1 MKVESVEIK
10 VLHTDE
16 IEATTSRFGFDE
28 MYRTGQEGDS
38 FLTTLMRS
46 LEEVDK
52 GATVTIQ
59 PIIKF
64 DDDYQEAWAGI
75 SYTSKLRIRELLRE
89 GKKIGAIKLFRSET
103 GWGLKEAKAV
113 IDSEW
118 IWEKTGVLT
127 MCPF

>member
-16 IEATTSRFGFDE
+16 TEATTSRFGFDE

-59 PIIKF
+59 PIINF
-64 DDDYQEAWAGI
+64 DDDYQEAWVGI
-75 SYTSKLRIRELLRE
+75 SNTSRLRIRELLSE
-89 GKKIGAIKLFRSET
+89 GKRVAAIKLVREKT
-103 GWGLKEAKAV
+103 GWNLKDAKRLT
-113 IDSEW
+113 DSEW
-118 IWEKTGVLT
+118 IWKKTGVST
-127 MCPF
+127 MSPF